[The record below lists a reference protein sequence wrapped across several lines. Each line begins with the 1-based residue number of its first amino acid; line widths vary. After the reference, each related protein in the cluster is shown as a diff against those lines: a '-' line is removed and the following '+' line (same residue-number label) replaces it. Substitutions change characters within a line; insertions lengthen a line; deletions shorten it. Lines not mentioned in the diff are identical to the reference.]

1 MFGAGNADYFSG
13 TIDEVRVYGRALSQG
28 EVAAD
33 LANAITN
40 PPADTTPPVL
50 SNGQPTGPLAP
61 GTTQATLQVTSNEN
75 ATCRYSTTAG
85 TAYAAMTN
93 TFTTTGGT
101 AHATTVTGLTNGSS
115 YAFYVRCQDTS
126 TNPTTSDF
134 GITFTVAAP
143 DSVPPTVS
151 LTAPANSATVAAT
164 VNVNANAA
172 DNTGVI
178 GVQFLLDGNN
188 LGAEDTS
195 SPYSVAWD
203 TTSATN
209 GSHTL
214 TARARDAAGNQTTSA
229 PVTVTVTNTLAGPL
243 VAYGLN
249 ETSGTTAAST
259 PGGQPATV
267 TSGTWGAGR
276 YGNAVV
282 FDGTA
287 SRVRSNADI
296 SLPATFTMEAWVNNP
311 SIQTYETIMTVGNN
325 RDLYLQSGQ
334 LRFSSGGNFVSFGA
348 ALPTNTWT
356 HVAVTYDG
364 TTMRAYVN
372 GAAYG
377 TAQTINLPATV
388 VAAPGGR
395 LDLRQQ
401 QRRLLL
407 RHHRRGPRL
416 RPGPQPGRGGRRPEH
431 RVVGDRERYSSSLRA
446 RRTWGCSTVYSASP
460 RARMPMGTMASPS
473 PV

>member
-1 MFGAGNADYFSG
+1 MPTGGWQHVAITYDGTSLRAFLNGTPLGAAQTATIPSVSAPLQLGAWIFGATDADFFSG
-13 TIDEVRVYGRALSQG
+13 TLDEVRVYGRALSQA
-28 EVAAD
+28 EIAAD
-33 LANAITN
+33 MNTAVA
-40 PPADTTPPVL
+40 PPAADTTPPVL

-151 LTAPANSATVAAT
+151 LTAPANGATVAAT

-214 TARARDAAGNQTTSA
+214 TARARDAAGNQTTST

-243 VAYGLN
+243 VAYGL
-249 ETSGTTAAST
+249 EEGGGTTAQQHAVR
-259 PGGQPATV
+259 PGGHRDQRDVDDGGPVRQRRGVRRQRQPRAVQRQRQPAHHV
-267 TSGTWGAGR
+267 HHGG
-276 YGNAVV
+276 
-282 FDGTA
+282 
-287 SRVRSNADI
+287 
-296 SLPATFTMEAWVNNP
+296 L
-311 SIQTYETIMTVGNN
+311 
-325 RDLYLQSGQ
+325 GQ
-334 LRFSSGGNFVSFGA
+334 Q
-348 ALPTNTWT
+348 PE
-356 HVAVTYDG
+356 H
-364 TTMRAYVN
+364 
-372 GAAYG
+372 
-377 TAQTINLPATV
+377 P
-388 VAAPGGR
+388 
-395 LDLRQQ
+395 DLRDHHD
-401 QRRLLL
+401 RRS
-407 RHHRRGPRL
+407 GP
-416 RPGPQPGRGGRRPEH
+416 
-431 RVVGDRERYSSSLRA
+431 
-446 RRTWGCSTVYSASP
+446 
-460 RARMPMGTMASPS
+460 
-473 PV
+473 